1 MRSDQFADVS
11 FLHAFSV
18 DFPFPWFV
26 ATVFFPLFFCLNLL
40 FNSLGFSH
48 GFLSILTR
56 AKSTLV
62 SIVFDGVYTFL
73 PQLSMLSCF
82 GCWSR
87 SVSMRGC
94 LSW

>member
-26 ATVFFPLFFCLNLL
+26 ATVFSPLVFCLDLL

-56 AKSTLV
+56 AKSTTFYG
-62 SIVFDGVYTFL
+62 VFYGLYTF
-73 PQLSMLSCF
+73 QRHFSMSLCF

-87 SVSMRGC
+87 SVSMRGR